1 MYANFYLFVCLCCIS
16 ILHLHSIVGFLIFLK
31 PNGFY
36 SVSKKILKSELLK
49 EDATQREVCLPCPIG
64 ANCIRNNMVLEEL
77 TAKPGYWRT
86 KVTSQ
91 IFPACSEGHRGLDA
105 DIKALAS
112 KRCKFKKKKRK
123 KKKKEEE
130 KKKKS
135 KKKKMNSKRFEKFC
149 NYCIGMLL

>member
-123 KKKKEEE
+123 KKKKEE
-130 KKKKS
+130 KKKKW
-135 KKKKMNSKRFEKFC
+135 
-149 NYCIGMLL
+149 